1 MESNVREKTYM
12 KKTIAILIGKS
23 FVLAVVF
30 AGISTVSAFAQT
42 SGSLPGLISQVSHPE
57 NGESLLS
64 SFYNQA
70 TGRHR
75 IVVTNNS
82 GSDAIVKIED
92 YTSGETYRLVFV
104 RKNHSHIISE
114 VRDGLFM
121 IKFALGTDYS
131 PSQKMF
137 LKPSGFTKFDNPN
150 RFQETRSSDGYRT
163 TVHYS
168 QLSITLAPV
177 VDGNAQT
184 SKISA
189 RDF

>member
-12 KKTIAILIGKS
+12 KKTISDLINTS

-30 AGISTVSAFAQT
+30 AGIFTVSVSAQT
-42 SGSLPGLISQVSHPE
+42 FNSTPYQMTQIAYPE
-57 NGESLLS
+57 NGENLLGS
-64 SFYNQA
+64 SYNQI
-70 TGRHR
+70 TGRHS
-75 IVVTNNS
+75 IVVRNNS
-82 GSDAIVKIED
+82 GFDAIVKLED
-92 YTSGETYRLVFV
+92 YNTEETYRLVFV
-104 RKNHSHIISE
+104 RRNQSYTISDI
-114 VRDGLFM
+114 RDGLFM
-121 IKFALGTDYS
+121 IKFALGSDYS
-131 PSQKMF
+131 SAQRMF

-163 TVHYS
+163 TVRYS